1 MIKKKNF
8 GNLLDI
14 MIKICYIV
22 YMSEEDLHNARK
34 NKSGT
39 GSVIIF

>member
-1 MIKKKNF
+1 MMRKKNF

-14 MIKICYIV
+14 MIKICYII

-34 NKSGT
+34 NKSGI
-39 GSVIIF
+39 GPIIIF